1 MVRRDLESR
10 WLRSQTEPQARGL
23 VQGLSVSGGQLE
35 DGAACG
41 GESGVSRWGVVPASR
56 LHRDQLGDT
65 QPERGALLQQA
76 GDSRTVDQRR
86 QASRKDDSP
95 FLSSVPLE
103 PSAAGTEPAGLQ
115 PGESVAA
122 AGIAQANRELVADQ
136 LAAAAGE
143 DGRTAGE
150 ACPLLLAIVGGRTSD
165 AAAVRG
171 DAGADRQAVA
181 SDGITKAVE
190 PAPKCLSSLPT
201 SSLRSFPV
209 RVVDAAY
216 LDSTAPS
223 RVTRAATPFWSGR
236 GRPT

>member
-1 MVRRDLESR
+1 MVRRDLESH

-86 QASRKDDSP
+86 QASRKDNSP

-103 PSAAGTEPAGLQ
+103 PSAAGAEPAGLQ
-115 PGESVAA
+115 PGEFVAA
-122 AGIAQANRELVADQ
+122 ACVAQANRELVVDES
-136 LAAAAGE
+136 AAAAGE
-143 DGRTAGE
+143 DRWTAGE
-150 ACPLLLAIVGGRTSD
+150 TRPLLLAAVGREPSD
-165 AAAVRG
+165 EAAVRG
-171 DAGADRQAVA
+171 DAGPD
-181 SDGITKAVE
+181 
-190 PAPKCLSSLPT
+190 
-201 SSLRSFPV
+201 
-209 RVVDAAY
+209 
-216 LDSTAPS
+216 
-223 RVTRAATPFWSGR
+223 RAATDTDGIASWWARQPRRIWLQRGWNKER
-236 GRPT
+236 CCKGRPQMRQFWAVLVWMADRRKCSR